1 MSVRI
6 LVADDHGVV
15 RRGLRALLESKRG
28 WKICGE
34 AANGREAVERAR
46 RLKPDVAILDIGMPG
61 LNGVEAARQIRK
73 VSPKTEIL
81 ILSAHG
87 SEKLVLE
94 VLEAGAR
101 GYVVKEE
108 ADESLMVAVDAL
120 LRHVPFLTARIAK
133 LIAREKRGGLS
144 KAPKGR
150 LTSRE
155 REIAQLLAEGKTNK
169 EVAAALGIS
178 AKTVETHR
186 ANIMLK
192 LNIHSITDLVHYAI
206 RNKMIVTNE

>member
-15 RRGLRALLESKRG
+15 RRGLRALLESRRG
-28 WKICGE
+28 WKVCAE
-34 AANGREAVERAR
+34 AANGREAVECAR
-46 RLKPDVAILDIGMPG
+46 KLKPDVAILDIGMPG
-61 LNGVEAARQIRK
+61 LNGVEATRQIRK

-87 SEKLVLE
+87 SEKLALE

-120 LRHVPFLTARIAK
+120 LRHVPFLTPRIAK
-133 LIAREKRGGLS
+133 LMAREKRGGLS